1 MKTPLFSENFLKT
14 KNFLLPRLLNLF
26 YISKN
31 QHTSQHSREMIFT
44 WFPYIYYKNPL
55 NLLFSGD
62 QFLYEFLVK
71 YPQRKKMSEYKL
83 QLKEQKK
90 LNLFYGS
97 LSKKQLQKYFLE
109 SNSLQGE
116 FSKKFIGLLERRLD
130 VILYRSQFVKNIAT
144 ARQLILHKKVLVN
157 QKIISLPSYLAT
169 PGDIISVTESAK
181 SHMTSSLRTLLKSQN
196 ITLSPPPLNLK
207 DWNFK
212 SKFISKKQ
220 IQLLTSLLMQK
231 IHRRAEIQ
239 QYLNPFS
246 AKTQKSPYLQFHIYK
261 LSTRTSSYVHEIS
274 SQGGFQS
281 DRSKKIILQT
291 LSNLNFDDVSKQI
304 FLMTLEK
311 NLSKGFSKHTILSNL
326 NIFGMKPLHLE
337 SSYKLF
343 TTIFLYSP
351 QRVYYPFALDFDLLK
366 RAHHKK

>member
-1 MKTPLFSENFLKT
+1 MKTLVSSDNFLKT
-14 KNFLLPRLLNLF
+14 KNSLLPRLLNLF
-26 YISKN
+26 YISK
-31 QHTSQHSREMIFT
+31 SQHNSQNSGSGEMIFN
-44 WFPYIYYKNPL
+44 WFPYFYYKNPL

-90 LNLFYGS
+90 LSLFYGS

-109 SNSLQGE
+109 SSSAQGE

-144 ARQLILHKKVLVN
+144 ARQLIIHKKVLVN
-157 QKIISLPSYLAT
+157 QKITSIPSYLAT
-169 PGDIISVTESAK
+169 PGDVISVTESAK
-181 SHMTSSLRTLLKSQN
+181 PRIKSSLRTVLKSQN
-196 ITLSPPPLNLK
+196 ITLSPPPMNLK
-207 DWNFK
+207 DWKFK

-220 IQLLTSLLMQK
+220 IQLLTSLIMRK
-231 IHRRAEIQ
+231 IHIRAEVQ
-239 QYLNPFS
+239 QYSNPFS
-246 AKTQKSPYLQFHIYK
+246 VKTQESPYLYFHIYK
-261 LSTRTSSYVHEIS
+261 LSALPNSYV
-274 SQGGFQS
+274 FKS
-281 DRSKKIILQT
+281 DISKKIILQT
-291 LSNLNFDDVSKQI
+291 LSNLNFDDVSKQV
-304 FLMTLEK
+304 FLLTLEK
-311 NLSKGFSKHTILSNL
+311 NLSKRFSKHTILSNL
-326 NIFGMKPLHLE
+326 NVFGMKPLHLE

-366 RAHHKK
+366 RANHKK